1 MFRENLKYIRKS
13 RKLSQKELADLINV
27 SFQTISHWES
37 GYTEPSIEQ
46 IKKLIAILDSDYEEL
61 LS

>member
-46 IKKLIAILDSDYEEL
+46 IKKLIAILNSDYEEL